1 MRAALR
7 NHLGVLVHSGS
18 GCSRSE
24 AVPEALQP
32 LRMLIPL
39 VCGRCFEPQ
48 GIRDPSHL
56 IWSEFR
62 RQESQVLKE
71 VEAMRNNARWRI
83 RAEPP
88 KALDPQVPCSV
99 LLYLLDRSISYL
111 TWCPRKLPL
120 WTTSS
125 EQHFQCLVT
134 GGRPQQK
141 KTGVNV
147 ATVFALSSVPARPES
162 GWQLVLLPKV
172 TAPQGKLQLPARPGT
187 LHPCPDP
194 GSGGGSRYLLRL
206 FPGSTSSLDVVWAL
220 LECAICSLLESACRI
235 SQSSFVK
242 WANSGYAAW
251 FLWEWYTTVY
261 PMCPPWCLDEW
272 TLHSWRNSHCFL
284 VFTPSFLESITYLL
298 LRMCSGVP

>member
-99 LLYLLDRSISYL
+99 LLSLLDRSISYL
-111 TWCPRKLPL
+111 TWCPRKLL
-120 WTTSS
+120 CGLHHLSITSS
-125 EQHFQCLVT
+125 V
-134 GGRPQQK
+134 
-141 KTGVNV
+141 
-147 ATVFALSSVPARPES
+147 
-162 GWQLVLLPKV
+162 
-172 TAPQGKLQLPARPGT
+172 
-187 LHPCPDP
+187 
-194 GSGGGSRYLLRL
+194 
-206 FPGSTSSLDVVWAL
+206 
-220 LECAICSLLESACRI
+220 SLLEGGPSRRRLVSTWPPSLLSVLSLPDQ
-235 SQSSFVK
+235 SQGGSWCFCPRSQPPRGSCSSQHV
-242 WANSGYAAW
+242 
-251 FLWEWYTTVY
+251 LEH
-261 PMCPPWCLDEW
+261 C
-272 TLHSWRNSHCFL
+272 TLALTLGLGVAVVTRWGCFL
-284 VFTPSFLESITYLL
+284 GQHHPSMLSEPFWSVPSVLCWSLPAASLSPHLWNGLIVAMLPGSCENDIQQFIQCAHLGVWMSGLFTVEEILIAS
-298 LRMCSGVP
+298 